1 MSDNKA
7 EFDRIVT
14 LLTEQDDVFLGKM
27 MSAPGL
33 KYRNKVFA
41 FYYQEKMCFKLV
53 TTKSLDALEVPYEL
67 LNPFKTKPP
76 LKGWFIID
84 AEFSMHWEMLAK
96 EALEKMK
103 S

>member
-1 MSDNKA
+1 MNKNKA
-7 EFDRIVT
+7 EFDRIVA
-14 LLTEQDDVFLGKM
+14 LLINQEYVILGKM

-33 KYRNKVFA
+33 KYKNKVFA
-41 FYYQEKMCFKLV
+41 FFYQEKMCFKLV
-53 TTKSLDALEVPYEL
+53 TDTSLKTLEVPYEL

-103 S
+103 